1 MVVRDMSRLGIILCL
16 LPVAFFVALL
26 GLAIWDQEH
35 SLYLPCWIDL
45 DCTE

>member
-1 MVVRDMSRLGIILCL
+1 MSKLGIVLCL
-16 LPVAFFVALL
+16 LPVVFFVALL

-35 SLYLPCWIDL
+35 SLSLPCWVDL